1 MNIELLRE
9 NIIGN
14 GATFETPYGIKQLI
28 YADYTASGRNLS
40 SLETEMIQIEAL
52 YANTHTEDNT
62 TGALTTKRYH
72 DAQASIRECLG
83 ATDDY
88 ALITTGSGAT
98 GAIHKLTEILGV
110 YEAPSTKA
118 YYLELI
124 NAFIS
129 HDPSQSDLISKLQ
142 SLNHQSRPVV
152 FITPYEHHSNVL
164 PWREGNVDV
173 VEIGLTEKGLLDLE
187 DLRLKVSSPTYAHR
201 LKIGAFSAASNVTGL
216 ISPVWELAKIM
227 HEHQGL
233 AFFDYA
239 ASAPYVPIEIYKDV
253 HNFMDGIYFSPH
265 KFLGGPGTSGLL
277 LIHKRIYNTQ
287 LPPTCAG
294 GGTVSYVNQQSHDFK
309 ADIEA
314 REDAGTP
321 DILQTIRISKV
332 LELKKAI
339 GYEWIEQIEK
349 SYRQQALSR
358 LWNHAN
364 IEVIGPVQVLKADF
378 LSIFSFNIRYE
389 DGYLHP
395 RFVTTLLNDLFGI
408 QARAGCSCAGPY
420 GHQLLGIDEAK
431 SKQYREVILE
441 GFEVMKPGWVR
452 VNFHYILEQ
461 ATVDFIL
468 GAICFIAENGY
479 TFLKAYTVNP
489 ETGLWQHNGN
499 KCQALQNQEHSVGH
513 EGHSA
518 STPTSLSL
526 FGNTHWPELAW
537 FYSNNPII

>member
-9 NIIGN
+9 NIIGQH
-14 GATFETPYGIKQLI
+14 ATFETPYGTKQLI
-28 YADYTASGRNLS
+28 YADYTASGRNLT
-40 SLETEMIQIEAL
+40 SLESEMLQMETL

-72 DAQASIRECLG
+72 EAQSSIRNCLG

-98 GAIHKLTEILGV
+98 GAIHKLTEILGI
-110 YEAPSTKA
+110 YEAPATKA
-118 YYLELI
+118 YFQQLLQAI
-124 NAFIS
+124 ADS
-129 HDPSQSDLISKLQ
+129 SPVQSNLISTFQ
-142 SLNHQSRPVV
+142 ALNHQQRPVV

-173 VEIGLTEKGLLDLE
+173 VEIGLTENGLLSLE
-187 DLRLKVSSPTYAHR
+187 DLRLKVSNPEYDHR

-216 ISPVWELAKIM
+216 ISPVWELATIM
-227 HEHQGL
+227 HKHEGL

-277 LIHKRIYNTQ
+277 LIHKRIYNNE

-309 ADIEA
+309 TDIET

-321 DILQTIRISKV
+321 DILQTIRIAKV

-339 GYEWIEQIEK
+339 GYDWIEETEND
-349 SYRQQALSR
+349 YRKQALEKLYS
-358 LWNHAN
+358 HPQ
-364 IEVIGPVQVLKADF
+364 IEVIGPVNVLTADF
-378 LSIFSFNIRYE
+378 LSIISFNIRYL

-420 GHQLLGIDEAK
+420 GHQLLGIDGAK
-431 SKQYREVILE
+431 SKQYRDVILE
-441 GFEVMKPGWVR
+441 GYEVMKPGWVR

-468 GAICFIAENGY
+468 GAICFIAENGA

-489 ETGLWQHNGN
+489 ETGLWKHNGN
-499 KCQALQNQEHSVGH
+499 ACQLRKNPTDDDITHQAL
-513 EGHSA
+513 
-518 STPTSLSL
+518 TL
-526 FGNTHWPELAW
+526 FGHARWPDLAW
-537 FYSNNPII
+537 FYVQDTCENSF